1 MMRTWLRLPRL
12 PRRLVVAAAL
22 RLLKLL
28 KLLQLR
34 LQQRKQLLKK
44 LRQNN
49 NVEYISTIA
58 LFPVREKALFLYH
71 YFLNNEEA
79 MPDQW
84 RVCNI
89 ISVRRTFLYFQMNQ
103 KSRRQVCNFILTNM
117 PII

>member
-1 MMRTWLRLPRL
+1 MMRIWLRLLRLPRK
-12 PRRLVVAAAL
+12 LVVAVVL
-22 RLLKLL
+22 RLLKQQRLLQQKLLL
-28 KLLQLR
+28 K
-34 LQQRKQLLKK
+34 QQQKK
-44 LRQNN
+44 LRQNKI
-49 NVEYISTIA
+49 VKYISNIA

-89 ISVRRTFLYFQMNQ
+89 ISVRRAFLYFQMNQ
-103 KSRRQVCNFILTNM
+103 KSRGQVYNFILTNM

>member
-1 MMRTWLRLPRL
+1 MMRTWLRLLRL

-34 LQQRKQLLKK
+34 LQQRKQLQKK

-89 ISVRRTFLYFQMNQ
+89 ISVRRAFLYFQMNQ
-103 KSRRQVCNFILTNM
+103 KSRGQVYNFILTNM